1 MDTVYSEN
9 NHIIMVGKVTSDK
22 RFSHEIYG
30 EKFYIFDLSV
40 PRLSGNSDIIPITIS
55 ERLMV
60 NGELPIGTKI
70 TVEGQFRS
78 YNSYGEG
85 KNKLVLTVFAKNVT
99 LLEDQE
105 SEVEA
110 RKDFISNEVTL
121 IGYICKKPVYRQT
134 PFGREIADILLAVNR
149 AYSKSDYIPCIAWG
163 RTARF
168 CENMEVGT
176 EVKLVGR
183 VQSRQYEKKHEDG
196 TVENKVAYEVS
207 VGSLEVVNQKDDGEA
222 EEAPVEENKEAN
234 EIPVEAFDMMIGN
247 IIDDKEV
254 QDKVGY
260 EKYDIVAANILADV
274 LVPLTPVI
282 IHQLKK
288 GGIYITSGIIE
299 DKEEVVVE
307 AVKKAGLEVLEVNH
321 QGEWVSVTARK
332 N

>member
-1 MDTVYSEN
+1 LDTVYSEN
-9 NHIIMVGKVTSDK
+9 NHIILVGKVTSEK

-40 PRLSGNSDIIPITIS
+40 PRLSGNADIIPITIS

-60 NGELPIGTKI
+60 NGDLPINTKI

-99 LLEDQE
+99 LLDDQE

-176 EVKLVGR
+176 EVKIVGR

-196 TVENKVAYEVS
+196 TIENKVAYEVS
-207 VGSLEVVNQKDDGEA
+207 VGSLEVIEKKDSTA
-222 EEAPVEENKEAN
+222 ETENKEEVAEVEENKEA
-234 EIPVEAFDMMIGN
+234 I
-247 IIDDKEV
+247 
-254 QDKVGY
+254 
-260 EKYDIVAANILADV
+260 
-274 LVPLTPVI
+274 
-282 IHQLKK
+282 
-288 GGIYITSGIIE
+288 
-299 DKEEVVVE
+299 
-307 AVKKAGLEVLEVNH
+307 
-321 QGEWVSVTARK
+321 
-332 N
+332 